1 MDLLEMILYV
11 CATTSC
17 LLLSLML
24 LVWWR
29 DEDAAPV
36 RSSCPMASLVAAL
49 YAVLFSVLNWL
60 APDGER
66 TAVVNVAFLI
76 VYVAHFV
83 LTVAMKRLLQG
94 VPMTVRR
101 KGVLLIPVLAVWA
114 VGCLAQIVGSSAVSV
129 ALSKALPFVCL
140 LGMGCMAVSLGDDL
154 QNLGKEEGLGDA
166 LRKFNRLVFAS
177 YILIGVV
184 SWTMALLSGM
194 AFHVAAMLLTSL
206 SIALSILFYNRQ
218 GVYLPQF
225 AANEEIPEPEV
236 PQEEEPA
243 QPQDTPL
250 SQKLMQWERADDRP
264 YLTRGLTLKI
274 VAGQLEVSPR
284 LLSEFINN
292 QLHVNFNT
300 YVNQLRVRF
309 VEQELKEHPETKLQ
323 DVALRAGFTDS
334 SAMLKV
340 MKKMSGNA

>member
-1 MDLLEMILYV
+1 MDLLEMTLYV

-49 YAVLFSVLNWL
+49 YAVLISVLNWL
-60 APDGER
+60 APDGEGV
-66 TAVVNVAFLI
+66 TVMNVAFLI

-101 KGVLLIPVLAVWA
+101 KVSLLIPVLAVWCA
-114 VGCLAQIVGSSAVSV
+114 GCLAQIVGSSAVSV
-129 ALSKALPFVCL
+129 AVGKVLPFVCL
-140 LGMGCMAVSLGDDL
+140 LGMGCMSVSLGDDL
-154 QNLGKEEGLGDA
+154 KGLGKEEGLDDA

-177 YILIGVV
+177 FILIGVV
-184 SWTMALLSGM
+184 SWAMAFLSGM
-194 AFHVAAMLLTSL
+194 AFLVSALLLASL

-218 GVYLPQF
+218 SVYLPQF
-225 AANEEIPEPEV
+225 ATDEEISEPV
-236 PQEEEPA
+236 APQAEEPT

-250 SQKLMQWERADDRP
+250 SQKLMQWERAEERP

-300 YVNQLRVRF
+300 YVNQLRMRF